1 MQSIS
6 QEQVN
11 ESSNQKTGNR
21 KYRTERGQAGLEMM
35 AFVAFIL
42 LAFSVAYLS
51 LTSKTISAIESK
63 ANEDARH
70 ISDRVASEIN
80 TAVAEGNGYSKM
92 FRLPDRIQS
101 SNYTIFVER
110 GAVFVDWQDRS
121 VASNVIVNNIT
132 GNFTHGWNAIENR
145 EGVVF
150 AN

>member
-1 MQSIS
+1 MQG
-6 QEQVN
+6 
-11 ESSNQKTGNR
+11 TRNR
-21 KYRTERGQAGLEMM
+21 KHRTEKGQAGLEMM

-51 LTSKTISAIESK
+51 LTSKTISAMESK
-63 ANEDARH
+63 ANEDARR

-80 TAVAEGNGYSKM
+80 TAVAEGSGYSKR

-110 GAVFVDWQDRS
+110 GAVFVDWQGRS

-132 GNFTHGWNAIENR
+132 GNFTYGWNAIENM
-145 EGVVF
+145 EGSIF